1 MRLSRPDPNDSG
13 KQRHFEISIDSPIGL
28 MECFARQA
36 FLTLPAY
43 DDAPAYNTVAPLNGN
58 NECGCADALPRR
70 RPSTLHCDALGVA
83 RAVPATSNNHSAPR
97 SDSHDV
103 ATPPEGHTD
112 ATSSNGAE
120 RPIHLLRQPS
130 YNPPDFDA
138 DQAPPPMVTPPPQ
151 YDSIAGGDGLVDYFL
166 RLADE
171 TATADGNDN
180 EGGRGRM
187 DMPLAPGGRV
197 NRSMDATR
205 TWLPVGAVPDPSSP
219 QDESRPDGTDRTRRT
234 AVLGQLPEI

>member
-36 FLTLPAY
+36 YLTLPAY
-43 DDAPAYNTVAPLNGN
+43 YDAPAYNTVAPLNN

-70 RPSTLHCDALGVA
+70 RPSTLPCDALGVA
-83 RAVPATSNNHSAPR
+83 RPLHVTSNDHSALR
-97 SDSHDV
+97 SDSHSL
-103 ATPPEGHTD
+103 ATPPEVHTD
-112 ATSSNGAE
+112 AASSNGAE

-130 YNPPDFDA
+130 SNPPDFDA
-138 DQAPPPMVTPPPQ
+138 DQAPPPLATPPPQ

-171 TATADGNDN
+171 TATADGNDD

-205 TWLPVGAVPDPSSP
+205 TWLPVGAAPDLSSS
-219 QDESRPDGTDRTRRT
+219 QEGSRTDGTDRNSRT